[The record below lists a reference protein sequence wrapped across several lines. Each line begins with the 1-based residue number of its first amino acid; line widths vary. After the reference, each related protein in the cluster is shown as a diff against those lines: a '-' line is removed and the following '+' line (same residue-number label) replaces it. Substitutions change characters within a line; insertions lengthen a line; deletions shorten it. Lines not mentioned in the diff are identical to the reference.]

1 MKQNREIIVGL
12 VVGVVL
18 VVVLVWVISAKVAS
32 RGITKQTVENIQ
44 SSVSKTSTTTQKNS
58 GVNVVNKIP
67 INSSSLSTI
76 AIDPRDS
83 IVSWST
89 NVLATEYIKKQ
100 IQKNIFS
107 LSSKIGSDKKN
118 NYNLLIQIAQDYELL
133 SDGKSAYSF
142 YTLAAKE
149 KPSNGL
155 AFSNIGNLMQKLGA
169 YNTAH
174 NAYAESV
181 RLSSSVEVYWLAYLG
196 FLSAH
201 EQIAPYTAGVFVAA
215 RKATNSA
222 PNVLMAEANWEE
234 STGNISAAILD
245 WRLIRSMVS
254 ESQQKSID
262 TKIIYLEKNK

>member
-32 RGITKQTVENIQ
+32 QGITKQTVENTQ
-44 SSVSKTSTTTQKNS
+44 SPVLKTSTTTQKNN
-58 GVNVVNKIP
+58 GLNVVNKTNAKI
-67 INSSSLSTI
+67 SSLAAI

-83 IVSWST
+83 ISSWST
-89 NVLATEYIKKQ
+89 NVIATANVKKQ
-100 IQKNIFS
+100 IQENIIS
-107 LSSKIGSDKKN
+107 LSSRIGSDKKN
-118 NYNLLIQIAQDYELL
+118 NYNVLIQIAQDYELL

-155 AFSNIGNLMQKLGA
+155 AFSNIGNLMQTLGA
-169 YNTAH
+169 YNTARK
-174 NAYAESV
+174 AYAESV
-181 RLSSSVEVYWLAYLG
+181 KLSPSTEVYWLSYLS
-196 FLSAH
+196 FLSSN
-201 EQIAPYTAGVFVAA
+201 EQIAPRTASVFVAA
-215 RKATNSA
+215 RKATNDA

-245 WRLIRSMVS
+245 WRLVRNMVS
-254 ESQQKSID
+254 ESQKKSID
-262 TKIIYLEKNK
+262 SKIIYLEKK